1 MTELNIRL
9 TRHVPD
15 DELHAYLDQALSRS
29 QCVEIETH
37 LAVCARCSDNRD
49 ANAAMRDRTTALLA
63 QITPRALII
72 PPPYASLE
80 ERRMLLPHFSRVQ
93 RALRRSGMAAA
104 GIVAALG
111 AGWAGRSFF
120 DPPQVTLAAVQTPAE
135 EVAAADLSIKAVPL
149 ESIEAVPLATV
160 AVAPDFVPAD
170 RPLPA
175 RERNPRRSTVRSVT
189 VREPEAVIVPAP
201 VIQFISSVLPTREPV
216 GEISPAPRLETVS
229 SFERIWRRVSWEEAL
244 KIAGSGLPFIEG
256 MPVIGVL
263 LQPGSGGERPTVIVA
278 QQDGTGEVIQ
288 SIEGP
293 VAKVFDLLKRQSAP
307 DVFASSASRT
317 PPDYVEDGGVTRRG
331 IRILTVTGRLTVDS
345 LNALAK
351 VATIR

>member
-1 MTELNIRL
+1 MTELTIRL

-63 QITPRALII
+63 QITPRALIL

-80 ERRMLLPHFSRVQ
+80 ERRMLLPHFSRLQ
-93 RALRRSGMAAA
+93 RAVRRSGMWAA
-104 GIVAALG
+104 GIVAAL
-111 AGWAGRSFF
+111 ASGWAGRSFF
-120 DPPQVTLAAVQTPAE
+120 DPPQTTLASVQTPAE
-135 EVAAADLSIKAVPL
+135 AVAAADVSMK
-149 ESIEAVPLATV
+149 AVPLATV

-170 RPLPA
+170 RPLPPP
-175 RERNPRRSTVRSVT
+175 ERNPRRSSVRSVT

-201 VIQFISSVLPTREPV
+201 VIQFISSVLPTREPL
-216 GEISPAPRLETVS
+216 GELSPAPRLETVS

-263 LQPGSGGERPTVIVA
+263 LKPGTGGERPTVIVA

-293 VAKVFDLLKRQSAP
+293 VAKVFELLQRQSAP

>member
-9 TRHVPD
+9 TRHVPE

-49 ANAAMRDRTTALLA
+49 AHAAMRDRTTALLA
-63 QITPRALII
+63 TLTPRALII

-80 ERRMLLPHFSRVQ
+80 ERRIGLPHFSRLQ
-93 RALRRSGMAAA
+93 RSLRRSAKWAA
-104 GIVAALG
+104 GIMVAIG
-111 AGWAGRSFF
+111 AGWAGRSIF
-120 DPPQVTLAAVQTPAE
+120 DPPRAPEALAAT
-135 EVAAADLSIKAVPL
+135 VADTLEADKVSIKA
-149 ESIEAVPLATV
+149 IPLATV
-160 AVAPDFVPAD
+160 GPQLAPVSPAPDFVPAD
-170 RPLPA
+170 RAVP
-175 RERNPRRSTVRSVT
+175 ERRTRRSSVRSVT
-189 VREPEAVIVPAP
+189 GQQPEAAIMPAP
-201 VIQFISSVLPTREPV
+201 VLQFVSSVLPTRESLDPPT
-216 GEISPAPRLETVS
+216 PAPRLEAVS

-293 VAKVFDLLKRQSAP
+293 VAKVFDLLQRQSAP
-307 DVFASSASRT
+307 DVFASAASRT
-317 PPDYVEDGGVTRRG
+317 PPDYVEEHGVTRRG
-331 IRILTVTGRLTVDS
+331 IRILMVTGRLTVDS

>member
-49 ANAAMRDRTTALLA
+49 AHAAMRDRTTALLA
-63 QITPRALII
+63 TLTPRALII

-80 ERRMLLPHFSRVQ
+80 DRRIGLPHFSRLQ
-93 RALRRSGMAAA
+93 RSLRRSARWAA
-104 GIVAALG
+104 GIMVAIG
-111 AGWAGRSFF
+111 AGWAGRSVF
-120 DPPQVTLAAVQTPAE
+120 DPPRAPEPIATVEDTLAAAN
-135 EVAAADLSIKAVPL
+135 LSMRAVPL
-149 ESIEAVPLATV
+149 VTIAP
-160 AVAPDFVPAD
+160 APDFVPAD
-170 RPLPA
+170 RPVTVP
-175 RERNPRRSTVRSVT
+175 ERSTRRSSVRSVT
-189 VREPEAVIVPAP
+189 VRQPEAAIMPAP
-201 VIQFISSVLPTREPV
+201 VLQLVSSVLPTRESLDPPA
-216 GEISPAPRLETVS
+216 PAPRLETVS

-293 VAKVFDLLKRQSAP
+293 VAKVFDLLQRQSAP
-307 DVFASSASRT
+307 DVFASAASRT
-317 PPDYVEDGGVTRRG
+317 PPDYVEVHGVTRRG